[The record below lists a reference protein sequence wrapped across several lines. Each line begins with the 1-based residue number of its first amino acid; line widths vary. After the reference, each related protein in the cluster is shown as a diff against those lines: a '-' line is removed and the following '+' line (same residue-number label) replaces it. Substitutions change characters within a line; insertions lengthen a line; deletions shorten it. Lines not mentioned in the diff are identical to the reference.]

1 MNRRP
6 YPAGLGIHH
15 ELKEWAEYFR
25 ELWTRDRAHEVRR
38 DDRPAPYDRGHTV
51 RITEYADHACQLP
64 TGRWIR
70 ATITSVSRGPLGSN
84 AAIGPGV
91 CVFSIFEHG
100 RGGPE
105 LADAEQVITPLD
117 RKGPR

>member
-1 MNRRP
+1 MKRRGWP
-6 YPAGLGIHH
+6 GGIGTHH

-51 RITEYADHACQLP
+51 RIVEYADQACQSP

-70 ATITSVSRGPLGSN
+70 GTITSVTRGPIGSN
-84 AAIGPGV
+84 AAVAPGM
-91 CVFSIFEHG
+91 CVFSSLEHA

-105 LADAEQVITPLD
+105 LADVELVITPLD